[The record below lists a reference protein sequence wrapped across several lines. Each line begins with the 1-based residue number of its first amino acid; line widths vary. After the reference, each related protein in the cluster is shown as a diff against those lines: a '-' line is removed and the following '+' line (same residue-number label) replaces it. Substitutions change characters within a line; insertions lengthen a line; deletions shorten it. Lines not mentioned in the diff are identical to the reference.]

1 MNNTRY
7 RVLLADDHRIVR
19 QGLRGLL
26 EKAGHDVVGEAADG
40 REAVALATKLSP
52 EIAVLDLSMP
62 LVNGLDAT
70 REIRRT
76 VPAIKVILLT
86 MYSDKGYVLQ
96 ALQAGANGYIL
107 KSQAAEDLIRAI
119 NEVSAGKVYLSNGMS
134 ASELL
139 TSLRKRRTTDVLTPR
154 ERQILKL
161 VGEGKST
168 KEISKLLEISYKTV
182 DAHRNHIMLKL
193 DIHEVAGLV
202 RYAIRRGLLD
212 P

>member
-1 MNNTRY
+1 MNNVRY

-26 EKAGHDVVGEAADG
+26 EKAGHEVVGEAADG
-40 REAVALATKLSP
+40 REAVSLAARLTP
-52 EIAVLDLSMP
+52 EIAVMDLSMP

-96 ALQAGANGYIL
+96 ALQSGANGYIL

-119 NEVSAGKVYLSNGMS
+119 AEVSAGKVYLSNGMS
-134 ASELL
+134 TNELL